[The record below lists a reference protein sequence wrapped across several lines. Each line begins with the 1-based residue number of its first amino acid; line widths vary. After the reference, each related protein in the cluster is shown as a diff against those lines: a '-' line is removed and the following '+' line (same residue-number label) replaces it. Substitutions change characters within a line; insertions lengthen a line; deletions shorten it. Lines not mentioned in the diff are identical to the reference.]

1 MNKAD
6 VERDLRTFIS
16 STEDHD
22 EACHLMSHG
31 VLGLFPIT
39 GVVGQRHQEERAPED
54 EVGGGYHNEHL
65 HPGDP
70 LCLKVSDIALDL
82 QALGRRDLQ
91 QVLAILKQILQ
102 NGDPKT

>member
-6 VERDLRTFIS
+6 VKRDLGRVYQVDD
-16 STEDHD
+16 EDQD

-31 VLGLFPIT
+31 VLGLFPVT
-39 GVVGQRHQEERAPED
+39 GVVNQRHQEERAPED

-70 LCLKVSDIALDL
+70 LCLKVPYIALDL
-82 QALGRRDLQ
+82 HALGRRDLQ
-91 QVLAILKQILQ
+91 QVLAILK
-102 NGDPKT
+102 